1 MQALVRQAGGEPVLY
16 GVAPDDHGALADL
29 VSEAYQACDLV
40 VVTAGSSASVR
51 DLTALVIDELGDPG
65 VLVHGVNVR
74 PGKPTILG
82 VCDGKPVIGLPGNPV
97 SALVIA
103 GLFVTPLLH
112 RMLGKR
118 DRHSAPALQAVL
130 EVNLSSQSGREE
142 WVAVALRQG
151 KESLVAEPVFGK
163 SNLIFTLVRGEGLVR
178 VPADANGLA
187 AGSQVTVHL
196 I

>member
-1 MQALVRQAGGEPVLY
+1 MY
-16 GVAPDDHGALADL
+16 GVAPDDHQALADL
-29 VSEAYQACDLV
+29 TAEAYRACDLV

-51 DLTALVIDELGDPG
+51 DLTALVIDELGKPG

-103 GLFVTPLLH
+103 GLFVSPLLGK
-112 RMLGKR
+112 MLGKR
-118 DRHSAPALQAVL
+118 LSLAVPALQAEL
-130 EVNLSSQSGREE
+130 EINLSSQSGREE
-142 WVAVALRQG
+142 WVAVSLREEGGQLIA
-151 KESLVAEPVFGK
+151 SPIFGK

-187 AGSQVTVHL
+187 AGKQVTVHL
-196 I
+196 M